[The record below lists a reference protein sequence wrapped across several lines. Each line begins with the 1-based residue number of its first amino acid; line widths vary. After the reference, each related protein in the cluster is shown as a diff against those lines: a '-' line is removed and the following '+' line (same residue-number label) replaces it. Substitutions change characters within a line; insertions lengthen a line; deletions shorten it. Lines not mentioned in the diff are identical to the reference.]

1 MVDTVAMEGIDFGN
15 TTDSGTSVFEGKPGK
30 GVLTRL
36 VISGQSGKVSWLAY
50 ESVYDLGFG
59 CAS

>member
-1 MVDTVAMEGIDFGN
+1 MEGIDFGN